1 MLHYITIYPACWK
14 LALWCGANCIRSRWT
29 FYSDPCVSKRWRCG
43 AVQIFYVAD
52 EASSGILPVEVLALW
67 CGANL
72 LRPRWTLHRD
82 PACRSAGAVV
92 RCKFF
97 TSPMNPVVCPTW
109 RNHWPHLGK
118 SEGWPHLGKKSRQD
132 ERKLRLQHVAASGGR
147 LKHRLPYTHAD
158 ENIPDP
164 CSPLCRS
171 FRDCV
176 LGRRCYVRK
185 QLYVVATLSTENF
198 V

>member
-1 MLHYITIYPACWK
+1 MRVEA
-14 LALWCGANCIRSRWT
+14 LALWCGANFLRSRWSL
-29 FYSDPCVSKRWRCG
+29 F
-43 AVQIFYVAD
+43 
-52 EASSGILPVEVLALW
+52 
-67 CGANL
+67 
-72 LRPRWTLHRD
+72 RD
-82 PACRSAGAVV
+82 PACRSAGVVV
-92 RCKFF
+92 RCKFA
-97 TSPMNPVVCPTW
+97 TSPMNPPQGSCVSKRW
-109 RNHWPHLGK
+109 RCSAVQILYVPDEPCSVSDLKK
-118 SEGWPHLGKKSRQD
+118 SLAAPRKIRRLAAPWKKSRQD